1 MPVFRCKHTVYLR
14 RRFLE
19 RRVLS
24 PAKCKVA
31 ERHCIGDGFIILIM
45 PHLFTSSLR
54 LLELRRLRWRARRGR
69 LENDLIFER
78 FFSRYETALDG
89 SDIEILRRILALSDD
104 VLSNILLMRIHPE
117 GEWATPEMMRMW
129 ARLRSV

>member
-1 MPVFRCKHTVYLR
+1 M
-14 RRFLE
+14 
-19 RRVLS
+19 
-24 PAKCKVA
+24 
-31 ERHCIGDGFIILIM
+31 GFIILIM